1 MKAIIFSWLISRLGR
16 MECLITAA
24 KLIGWTISLED
35 AAEDDIVHGLVIGDD
50 EFLARHNAG

>member
-1 MKAIIFSWLISRLGR
+1 

-24 KLIGWTISLED
+24 KLIGWTISIED